1 VPLPGAVA
9 LLDALRRAGVRTA
22 LARSARA
29 EELDRYLPL
38 LGGPGCVD
46 AVVTCDD
53 VRETKPSPHVFSVA
67 LKRLGSPA
75 RALVVG
81 DTVYDVAAA
90 KELGLPCV
98 CVLTGGITR
107 RTREEVGAAAVYEGA
122 ATVAADLGR
131 VLSLV

>member
-1 VPLPGAVA
+1 
-9 LLDALRRAGVRTA
+9 
-22 LARSARA
+22 
-29 EELDRYLPL
+29 
-38 LGGPGCVD
+38 
-46 AVVTCDD
+46 
-53 VRETKPSPHVFSVA
+53 
-67 LKRLGSPA
+67 
-75 RALVVG
+75 VVG

-107 RTREEVGAAAVYEGA
+107 RTLEEVGATAVYEGA